1 MAWGYKGKAKGVKG
15 SFLVLADWKC
25 KGNESSSYWE
35 EDMWELKD
43 AVMVRVDGET
53 IKEDT
58 WYTMVD
64 GKVVNEEKRNEI

>member
-1 MAWGYKGKAKGVKG
+1 MFLQTGSVKE
-15 SFLVLADWKC
+15 K
-25 KGNESSSYWE
+25 K
-35 EDMWELKD
+35 EDMWELKN

-64 GKVVNEEKRNEI
+64 GKVVEVDV

>member
-1 MAWGYKGKAKGVKG
+1 
-15 SFLVLADWKC
+15 
-25 KGNESSSYWE
+25 
-35 EDMWELKD
+35 
-43 AVMVRVDGET
+43 MVRVDGET